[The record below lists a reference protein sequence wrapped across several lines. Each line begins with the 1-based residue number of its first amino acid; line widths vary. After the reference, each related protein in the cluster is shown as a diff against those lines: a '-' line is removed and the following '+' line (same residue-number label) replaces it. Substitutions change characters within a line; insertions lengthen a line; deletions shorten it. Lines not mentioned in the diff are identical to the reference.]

1 MKAYEKAMAK
11 QMRDQLIA
19 QKQVTREEIE
29 RELADAQFI
38 ENINHRSEMKRLSA
52 QHAAQAARRR
62 HLNAIKAAKA
72 RRARN
77 QQRAASCA
85 FVFALLMFVM
95 YCANN
100 GLTRY
105 LVSALLLGLLVYAS
119 YALATFIRDE
129 KHNEK
134 TYWRIRN

>member
-1 MKAYEKAMAK
+1 MKAHEQAFVK
-11 QMRDQLIA
+11 QMREQLDA
-19 QKQVTREEIE
+19 QRRSTREEIE

-38 ENINHRSEMKRLSA
+38 ENINHRSDMKRLSA
-52 QHAAQAARRR
+52 QHAAQAAYRRR
-62 HLNAIKAAKA
+62 ANAIKAAKA
-72 RRARN
+72 RRART

-105 LVSALLLGLLVYAS
+105 LVSALLLGLLVYAT
-119 YALATFIRDE
+119 YALAVFIRDE
-129 KHNEK
+129 NRNEEANR
-134 TYWRIRN
+134 RIKE

>member
-1 MKAYEKAMAK
+1 MTAYEKVLVK
-11 QMRDQLIA
+11 QMRDRLAA
-19 QKQVTREEIE
+19 QNRFTREEIE

-38 ENINHRSEMKRLSA
+38 EYINHRAEMKRLSI
-52 QHAAQAARRR
+52 QHAAQAAHRRR
-62 HLNAIKAAKA
+62 VNAIKAAKA
-72 RRARN
+72 RRVRT
-77 QQRAASCA
+77 QQRATSCA

-119 YALATFIRDE
+119 YALAAFIRDE
-129 KHNEK
+129 KRNEE
-134 TYWRIRN
+134 TYRRIRN

>member
-1 MKAYEKAMAK
+1 MKAHEQAFVK
-11 QMRDQLIA
+11 QMREQLDA
-19 QKQVTREEIE
+19 QRRSTREEIE

-38 ENINHRSEMKRLSA
+38 ENINHRSDMKRLSA
-52 QHAAQAARRR
+52 QHAAQAAYRRR
-62 HLNAIKAAKA
+62 ANAIKAAKA
-72 RRARN
+72 RRART

-105 LVSALLLGLLVYAS
+105 LVSALLLGLLVYAT
-119 YALATFIRDE
+119 YALAVFIRDE
-129 KHNEK
+129 KRNEE
-134 TYWRIRN
+134 TCRRIEE